1 MRNIIGLVVGAVVG
15 FAGTAIAVRIGG
27 LLYPVRADPA
37 IADRVTQLREAMAA
51 APIEAQLF
59 IVGAFFIGGLIAGL
73 VAKAISHAN
82 WPGMVA
88 AGIVTLAA
96 VLVMLVL
103 PLPGW
108 IQAAAVILPLVGGM
122 IGNQLVRSRR
132 SEAVATAPA
141 DV

>member
-1 MRNIIGLVVGAVVG
+1 MRNIIGLLVGAVAG
-15 FAGTAIAVRIGG
+15 FAGTGIVVRIGG
-27 LLYPVRADPA
+27 LLYPVRANPD
-37 IADRVTQLREAMAA
+37 ISDRVTQLREAMAA

-59 IVGAFFIGGLIAGL
+59 IVAAFFVGGLLAAL
-73 VAKAISHAN
+73 VAKAIARTN

-96 VLVMLVL
+96 ILVVLVL

-108 IQAAAVILPLVGGM
+108 IQAAAVVLPLVGGM

-132 SEAVATAPA
+132 SETAPTAAA